1 MHEHPHAIAYAL
13 SVLGPMQAASFLWAL
28 SRLMRPIGC
37 PPSWF
42 VPRPWLL
49 HYRPMLQD
57 LAKVAASGMSDLSVL
72 DLVDCA
78 VGCADLSFF
87 PGDEWMDAH
96 ETAANARMAE
106 LTARQFGLLKQ
117 AYGQLDLLYQ
127 ELAGTGRT

>member
-1 MHEHPHAIAYAL
+1 
-13 SVLGPMQAASFLWAL
+13 
-28 SRLMRPIGC
+28 
-37 PPSWF
+37 
-42 VPRPWLL
+42 
-49 HYRPMLQD
+49 MLQD

-127 ELAGTGRT
+127 ELAGTGRTWDMWTMSKQIIYEDLLIMFRCIGVLVSNVHISICIRDES